1 MTVITFGFHASRKC
15 LAQEDLYCGVVC
27 MSASLCED
35 HLVPNNEV
43 CTWRSVFSSERN
55 DRWSV
60 VSIFLFISV

>member
-1 MTVITFGFHASRKC
+1 MMTVITFGFHASRKC

-43 CTWRSVFSSERN
+43 CT
-55 DRWSV
+55 
-60 VSIFLFISV
+60 